1 MAVATAAPTPTDGA
15 ADAEPGAG
23 RAGRAR
29 RNRPRPAAGLLGR
42 RALATGLVVLSALLL
57 VAPLLL
63 RHGDRDIVGAP
74 FSGPSGDAWFGTDD
88 QGRDL
93 FTRVL
98 LGMRTSWL
106 AAFAVIAVGAV
117 IGSLVGLAAG
127 SAGGLVDTLLMR
139 ITDAAL
145 ALPGPIIALC
155 VVAALG
161 SGLRN
166 TLIAVAATW
175 WPWYARIVRGQVVA
189 IAARPHVEAARLGG
203 ISRRRVALLHI
214 LPGVAG
220 SIAVTASLD
229 IGAVMLV
236 LSGLSFLGLGAPPPA
251 PELGAMTARGLTYLF
266 NAAHVALVPALAL
279 FALAA
284 FANFAGDAVR
294 DLLER

>member
-1 MAVATAAPTPTDGA
+1 MTVVATAA
-15 ADAEPGAG
+15 
-23 RAGRAR
+23 RAPGRAR
-29 RNRPRPAAGLLGR
+29 TRLRAPASVLGR
-42 RALATGLVVLSALLL
+42 RTLVAGMALVTVGLA

-63 RHGDRDIVGAP
+63 RHGERDLVGAA
-74 FSGPSGDAWFGTDD
+74 FQGPSRAAWFGTDD

-93 FTRVL
+93 FSRVVI
-98 LGMRTSWL
+98 GMRTSWF
-106 AAFAVIAVGAV
+106 AAFAVIAVGAA
-117 IGSLVGLAAG
+117 IGSLVGLVAG
-127 SAGGLVDTLLMR
+127 IGRGVLDTVLMR
-139 ITDAAL
+139 VTDAAL
-145 ALPGPIIALC
+145 ALPGPILALC

-161 SGLRN
+161 AGLRN

-203 ISRRRVALLHI
+203 ISRTRVALVHV

-220 SIAVTASLD
+220 SIVVTASLD

-266 NAAHVALVPALAL
+266 NAAHVSVVPALAL
-279 FALAA
+279 FSLAA

>member
-1 MAVATAAPTPTDGA
+1 MTTSTIAPLGAVGRRVRIRPRLGGTAVLAGAIVVLTVALLAAPT
-15 ADAEPGAG
+15 
-23 RAGRAR
+23 
-29 RNRPRPAAGLLGR
+29 
-42 RALATGLVVLSALLL
+42 
-57 VAPLLL
+57 LL

-74 FSGPSGDAWFGTDD
+74 FQKPFGSAWLGTDD

-93 FTRVL
+93 FSRIVI
-98 LGMRTSWL
+98 GMRTSWF
-106 AAFAVIAVGAV
+106 AALGVIAIGAF
-117 IGSLVGLAAG
+117 IGSTVGLVAG
-127 SAGGLVDTLLMR
+127 VTGRWVDTVLMR

-203 ISRRRVALLHI
+203 ISRRRVAAVHV

-220 SIAVTASLD
+220 SIVVTASLD

-266 NAAHVALVPALAL
+266 NAPHVSVVPALAL
-279 FALAA
+279 FSLAALA
-284 FANFAGDAVR
+284 NLAGDAVR
-294 DLLER
+294 DRLDR